1 MAETL
6 AEIELTDH
14 NKLSIVK
21 DGALPPL
28 VQMLSHGDID
38 MKKVAVRA
46 LLNLSN
52 LPENGQQMIKEGA
65 VGPLFELL
73 YRHSLAEPK
82 LREQVAATIMHLSE
96 STSTQE
102 VNHEQVLLLE
112 SDEDILKLFSLVS
125 LTGPDIQPSILKTFY
140 ALCQSPSGSDVRMKL
155 RQVNILVSSP
165 RILNKK
171 HHKKIGPKFSL
182 KQLYLSYFTFGR
194 IVGYIRG

>member
-21 DGALPPL
+21 DGALRPL
-28 VQMLSHGDID
+28 VQMLSHGALE
-38 MKKVAVRA
+38 MKKVAVKS
-46 LLNLSN
+46 LLNLSK
-52 LPENGQQMIKEGA
+52 LPENGRQMITEGA

-73 YRHSLAEPK
+73 YRHSLSDPE
-82 LREQVAATIMHLSE
+82 LREQVAATIMHLSL

-102 VNHEQVLLLE
+102 VDHEQVSLLD

-125 LTGPDIQPSILKTFY
+125 LTGPDIQPSILKTFH

-155 RQVNILVSSP
+155 RQVSIHVSTP
-165 RILNKK
+165 KILNNN
-171 HHKKIGPKFSL
+171 HHKQNWSKILIKVAVFVISCVCF
-182 KQLYLSYFTFGR
+182 QWWDT
-194 IVGYIRG
+194 